1 MCNPTATTCAPT
13 KSMKEEKE
21 EEEHRGARKGGAGN
35 GVRRDDARVT
45 TVDRDVACG
54 VATELA
60 DASDEEQ
67 SRDDE

>member
-1 MCNPTATTCAPT
+1 MCNPTATTCAAT
-13 KSMKEEKE
+13 KSVKEEKE